1 MIIMVD
7 KFKDITE
14 EEIDTFLDE
23 FMKANF
29 NTDDKDDD
37 NEWCSSMNP
46 GSMYG
51 TMSFDWNT
59 KKCPRC
65 KSEMKEKDAT
75 SFNGDKFKVWK
86 CSNSKCGYCE

>member
-1 MIIMVD
+1 MVD

-14 EEIDTFLDE
+14 EEIDTFLEE

-29 NTDDKDDD
+29 NIDDDKDSDY
-37 NEWCSSMNP
+37 EWCCTDP
-46 GSMYG
+46 GSLYG
-51 TMSFDWNT
+51 QMSFDWNT

-65 KSEMKEKDAT
+65 KSEMEQKDAT

-86 CSNSKCGYCE
+86 CSNPKCGYCE